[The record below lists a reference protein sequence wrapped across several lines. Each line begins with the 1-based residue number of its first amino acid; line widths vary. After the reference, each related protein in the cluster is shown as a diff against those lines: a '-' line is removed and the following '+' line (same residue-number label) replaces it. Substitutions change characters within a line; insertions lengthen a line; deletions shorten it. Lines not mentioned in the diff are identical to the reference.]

1 MIPGKI
7 ELKVYASGA
16 IGRIPEDV
24 YIGLAVSLIVS
35 SLFFF
40 WRKGPREGF
49 RYTMLLSLAEWVF
62 LILGTCVLF
71 RESGE
76 DFRMNLIPLS
86 SYFNYGENT
95 YLMETSAINILNVVM
110 FIPVGLLSGL
120 GFREMTWKKVLL
132 VGLIIS
138 ISIELLQFIFKR
150 GLCETDDLIHNV
162 VGCVIG
168 YAIYKLSTRLL
179 KHV

>member
-24 YIGLAVSLIVS
+24 YIGLAVSLIVG

-40 WRKGPREGF
+40 WRKGLREGF
-49 RYTMLLSLAEWVF
+49 RYTMLLLLAEWGF

-76 DFRMNLIPLS
+76 DFRMNLVPLS

-110 FIPVGLLSGL
+110 FIPVGPLSGFMVQGSRFKVTERRWL
-120 GFREMTWKKVLL
+120 WGWLQKKYQ
-132 VGLIIS
+132 IS
-138 ISIELLQFIFKR
+138 QITQTF
-150 GLCETDDLIHNV
+150 
-162 VGCVIG
+162 
-168 YAIYKLSTRLL
+168 
-179 KHV
+179 